1 MPSVRRDRQLALLAV
16 AGVFAAGSLG
26 GCSTTQEKAAAPKAA
41 PPPPGLSCWKSPML
55 YGSPSNWIFNPFLH
69 SAVDTCMRS

>member
-26 GCSTTQEKAAAPKAA
+26 GCSTTQEKAAAHRAESERILEAREKDR
-41 PPPPGLSCWKSPML
+41 KS
-55 YGSPSNWIFNPFLH
+55 
-69 SAVDTCMRS
+69 VV